1 MDPHPHTTQDRLSDP
16 LRLKYEAAGKRFL
29 EDQNEPERFSE
40 LRADIWKLIDYLHAL
55 ILKLDS
61 ASAGS
66 MVRLKPH
73 TTVILLPGEAPTDV
87 S

>member
-1 MDPHPHTTQDRLSDP
+1 MDSQPRTLQDQRPDP
-16 LRLKYEAAGKRFL
+16 LRLKYEAARKRFL
-29 EDQNEPERFSE
+29 KDQNDPERFSE
-40 LRADIWKLIDYLHAL
+40 LRADIGKLIDYLHAL

-66 MVRLKPH
+66 MVRQKPQ